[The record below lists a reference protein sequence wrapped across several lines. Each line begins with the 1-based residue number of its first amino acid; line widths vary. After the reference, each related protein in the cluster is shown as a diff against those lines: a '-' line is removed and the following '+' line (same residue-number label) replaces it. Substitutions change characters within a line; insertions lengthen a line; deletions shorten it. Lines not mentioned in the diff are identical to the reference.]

1 MLTCPGAVSV
11 EDGRNEAY
19 ASSVHQEQ
27 SGPTEIKS
35 SSHMWFQ
42 AHSKKQYAFFHT
54 QYILN
59 SLWEHILFMH
69 PIFCLFNV
77 KPLHKYLLKHAVFS
91 FAPQFAFIPAK
102 LSGVA
107 VFSIVWPLVAGG
119 CQ

>member
-59 SLWEHILFMH
+59 SLWEHILF
-69 PIFCLFNV
+69 NV

-91 FAPQFAFIPAK
+91 FAPRFAFIPAK

-119 CQ
+119 WQ